1 MRRFLQFPIGCV
13 ALLLLFAVA
22 SNATAQGRRISSFPY
37 NQLFGFVGAG
47 VTQFPTTNVDGG
59 EFVADDSTAT
69 TWVGATSAG
78 LYNAGGKLRIQTT
91 VAKMRQG
98 FVWYG
103 DFSNANADSLSIAW
117 NKVTNLPSGTRISEL
132 RIATN
137 GGSGGTFTDVP
148 GITWPT
154 FDNSTTPQTGNL
166 KIKLPASLHGRSDVR
181 IRIYVNHGGTGSGD
195 QPHLEVDSLKI
206 TTTCLGPAT
215 AAFDSAGA
223 FGTQNLWLYFKA
235 GLRTDSMLVIKR
247 NGTSAPTAMP
257 ADGTRYAAGQG
268 LNGTDTVVFWGPA
281 TKARACVDSLQSAT
295 TYSFTIYG
303 WRTCSATY
311 SVGDTIAAA
320 TLSACTATPDK
331 ITNITA
337 PHVDSTTVQF
347 DFTTGFRT
355 DSVLIVRR
363 KNAPPGIGPSPG
375 KRYFV
380 GQIMG
385 LDNTVVYFGPPT
397 TPVTAIG
404 QLSDSTYVYAFYAF
418 QSCNA
423 TYNGIG
429 SLDTVRML
437 CTGRPRDVSSLTSRY
452 TSSSSAGLQ
461 ISLTGFADRYIVFR
475 DGGNGTRPTLTN
487 GTDYPVGT
495 IVGDDTVKYYG
506 TSRRPAITGLP
517 SSTAVT
523 FHAFAVRQCNSTYS
537 NAGAS
542 ATAITKAACAASPD
556 MLNVQGIEIL
566 KNVADTLQL
575 RWRKLNGVDSFVVVA
590 RIDSTPGYAP
600 RRGWMYDKTDQF
612 GGAYVLATVPATDT
626 QATILRLPS
635 NTAYFLQIYGLR
647 ACDLAYSFSSAT
659 LAFATPGT
667 QASQRFAV
675 RAKTLPSLNFGFA
688 TITFT
693 KAPLADGSLLI
704 TRRGGP
710 PGPGTRGLPFF
721 RAGKSPVDVVSS
733 YRWWSFNRS
742 GLDSF
747 QYDMRLDVTGITGVK
762 DTNDLEILY
771 RPHPDSVWLDIITT
785 ARETGD
791 GKLVI
796 RANNRHFFSDYAIG
810 ANSKNNV
817 LPVKLISFTGYAR
830 PGQATLRWRTAGE
843 LNTLGFRVYRARVAA
858 NGVAGD
864 QAIVADYISDNRL
877 RSNGITTTPRD
888 YALIDTD
895 DALLTPGN
903 YQYRLEEVTVDGT
916 TEAVGELMVE
926 VGQESIGALQFG
938 PITPNPTTGAMSLR
952 FALPEESSVRV
963 ALHDLTGRE
972 VRALVADEQ
981 MSAGTHTVAVAG
993 DDLPAGTY
1001 YCRLTCNGQTK
1012 LQPVVIVR

>member
-1 MRRFLQFPIGCV
+1 MRRFLQLSISCL
-13 ALLLLFAVA
+13 ALLLFAVA
-22 SNATAQGRRISSFPY
+22 NDATAQGRRISSFPY
-37 NQLFGFVGAG
+37 TQLFGFVTAG

-59 EFVADDSTAT
+59 EFVVDDSTAT
-69 TWVGATSAG
+69 TWVGASSAG

-91 VAKMRQG
+91 VPKPRQG

-103 DFSNANADSLSIAW
+103 DLSNANADSISLSW
-117 NKVTNLPSGTRISEL
+117 NKVTNIPAGTRASEL

-137 GGSGGTFTDVP
+137 GGSGGAFTDVS

-154 FDNSTTPQTGNL
+154 FDNSITQQRGIL
-166 KIKLPASLHGRSDVR
+166 KIKLPASLHGSSDAR
-181 IRIYVNHGGTGSGD
+181 IRIYVHHGGIGSGD
-195 QPHLEVDSLKI
+195 QPQVEVDSLKI

-223 FGTQNLWLYFKA
+223 FGTQNMWLYFNA

-247 NGTSAPTAMP
+247 EGTSAPTAVP
-257 ADGTRYAAGQG
+257 ADGTRYTAGQG

-281 TKARACVDSLQSAT
+281 TKARAHVAGLKNAT
-295 TYSFTIYG
+295 TYKFTIYG

-311 SVGDTIAAA
+311 SVGDTIAAT
-320 TLSACTATPDK
+320 TLSTCGATPDK

-347 DFTTGFRT
+347 DFTTGYRT
-355 DSVLIVRR
+355 DSVLIIRR
-363 KNAPPGIGPSPG
+363 KNAPPGLGPSPG

-380 GQIMG
+380 GQIVG

-397 TPVTAIG
+397 TPATVIG
-404 QLSDSTYVYAFYAF
+404 QLSDSTYVYAFYGF

-429 SLDTVRML
+429 SLDTVRMR
-437 CTGRPRDVSSLTSRY
+437 CTGRPRDVSSLASRY
-452 TSSSSAGLQ
+452 TSSSSVGLQ
-461 ISLTGFADRYIVFR
+461 ISLTGSADRYIVFR
-475 DGGNGTRPTLTN
+475 DGGNGLRPTLTN

-517 SSTAVT
+517 SSTSVT
-523 FHAFAVRQCNSTYS
+523 FHVFAVRQCNSTYS
-537 NAGAS
+537 NTGAS
-542 ATAITKAACAASPD
+542 ATATTKAACAATPD
-556 MLNVQGIEIL
+556 MLNVQGLEIMR
-566 KNVADTLQL
+566 NVTDTLQL
-575 RWRKLNGVDSFVVVA
+575 RWRKLSGVDSFVVVA

-600 RRGWMYDKTDQF
+600 PNGWLYDKTDQF

-635 NTAYFLQIYGLR
+635 NTAYFLQIYGMR

-667 QASQRFAV
+667 QVSQRFAV
-675 RAKTLPSLNFGFA
+675 RAKTLQSLTFGFA

-721 RAGKSPVDVVSS
+721 RAGKSPVDVVSN
-733 YRWWSFNRS
+733 YRWWSFNRV

-747 QYDMRLDVTGITGVK
+747 QYDMRLDVTGISGVK
-762 DTNDLEILY
+762 DTGDLEILY

-785 ARETGD
+785 ARETDG
-791 GKLVI
+791 GKLVL
-796 RANNRHFFSDYAIG
+796 RSNNRYFFSDYAIG
-810 ANSKNNV
+810 ANSKSNV

-843 LNTLGFRVYRARVAA
+843 LNTIGFRVYRARVAA
-858 NGVAGD
+858 NGAAGD
-864 QAIVADYISDNRL
+864 QAIVADYMSDNRL
-877 RSNGITTTPRD
+877 RSNGNTTLPRD
-888 YALIDTD
+888 YALLDAD
-895 DALLTPGN
+895 DELFTPGN
-903 YQYRLEEVTVDGT
+903 YRYRLEEVTVDGT
-916 TEAVGELMVE
+916 TETVGELMVE
-926 VGQESIGALQFG
+926 VAQETTGALRFG
-938 PITPNPTTGAMSLR
+938 PITPNPTTGTMTLR
-952 FALPEESSVRV
+952 FALPEESNVHV

-972 VRALVADEQ
+972 LRTLVANQ
-981 MSAGTHTVAVAG
+981 YLSAGTHTIAVVG